1 MSEENI
7 ENITRSNSNFV
18 PTFADHHLLLDMSF
32 NGHCL
37 INKISIP
44 KEKINLYIS
53 YTLTLW
59 LRNLNTDFTLNN
71 CLFGPVKLTENS
83 DLDKYKY
90 NRYDID
96 LFSFRVFIYIWK
108 QGKKC
113 HYFGS

>member
-18 PTFADHHLLLDMSF
+18 PTFADHHLLLDIIF

-37 INKISIP
+37 INNISIP

-53 YTLTLW
+53 YKLTLW

-90 NRYDID
+90 NR
-96 LFSFRVFIYIWK
+96 
-108 QGKKC
+108 
-113 HYFGS
+113 